1 MIISLALYLC
11 GHSHEHWFSSFGEK
25 GKQVNVGCFV
35 QDNSDVYAGFASL
48 LRISHPAEHYIWF
61 PVYSHPTVV
70 CLHILIVLHHS
81 FYTHPYSY
89 LNSSFR
95 TVLCILSY
103 AYYILPKTDSSQK
116 AFPKMIFRTFLF
128 STMAFGETVE
138 FLKPAW
144 ILASL

>member
-1 MIISLALYLC
+1 MRQSQLKKRFKK
-11 GHSHEHWFSSFGEK
+11 WK
-25 GKQVNVGCFV
+25 FV
-35 QDNSDVYAGFASL
+35 KKNIGML
-48 LRISHPAEHYIWF
+48 
-61 PVYSHPTVV
+61 HPTVFYV
-70 CLHILIVLHHS
+70 FPLHILSSIFSRAYLSAIPISSLRERFVLTAKLLYSSCNALSILIVLHHS

-138 FLKPAW
+138 FLKPA
-144 ILASL
+144 